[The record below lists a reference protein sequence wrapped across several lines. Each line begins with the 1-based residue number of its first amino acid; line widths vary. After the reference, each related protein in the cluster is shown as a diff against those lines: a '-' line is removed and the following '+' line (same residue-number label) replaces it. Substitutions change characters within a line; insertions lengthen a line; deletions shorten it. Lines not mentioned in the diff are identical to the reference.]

1 MDRKENIQR
10 RIDLRIYSNRDK
22 LVTGDVLNDVLTYG
36 LENIYQDIEE
46 ALAII
51 TANINTLLSRTNETN
66 EVIGAANALLTNNKI
81 LVNAINESYNK
92 IISLESR
99 VNALEHNTS
108 PDIVTLTGYFLY
120 SKNAN
125 ADGETL
131 TPTNTLSLIVNGVAQ
146 QAVFTYTLNNTEY
159 ASVDSNGRVTF
170 VSSRETSVRSVFV
183 TAKCIYNNI
192 EYTQMAVASQD
203 AYVADTVQL
212 IGSLVYDNNAPF
224 SGGTL
229 TPTNTLQLIVNG
241 VQQTIVFSYSSS
253 ENYATVNSSG
263 KVTFTANSGA
273 ARNTII
279 TATCTYEGIEY
290 STTAIASQEAYI
302 SSMYSITRNLT
313 GVNSSNSSNTIAEG
327 NSYTTTLSLVSGY
340 ENMQVTV
347 TMGGVDITNTALNGN
362 IITISEVTDNIVIT
376 ASATKI
382 PVAVEYVY
390 AGSAKNMTSDPV
402 LISGFTVGASST
414 TKTVNYTPTEL
425 VNTIIAVCPS
435 TMSLTSCVK
444 HGDIE
449 DDITA
454 EMLAS
459 VSNVTYE
466 NKSCKMYQFKYSSSI
481 RNNAFTITFN

>member
-1 MDRKENIQR
+1 MDRKDIIQR

-36 LENIYQDIEE
+36 LENMYQDIEE
-46 ALAII
+46 ALAVII
-51 TANINTLLSRTNETN
+51 ANINTLLSRTNETN
-66 EVIGAANALLTNNKI
+66 EVIGAANTLLTNNKI

-108 PDIVTLTGYFLY
+108 PDIVTLTGNFLY

-146 QAVFTYTLNNTEY
+146 QVVFTYTLNNTEY

-170 VSSRETSVRSVFV
+170 ISSKETNVRSVFV
-183 TAKCIYNNI
+183 TVKCIYNNI

-212 IGSLVYDNNAPF
+212 IGSLVYNNDAPS

-229 TPTNTLQLIVNG
+229 TPTNTLQLLVNG
-241 VQQTIVFSYSSS
+241 VQQPIAFSYSSS

-263 KVTFTANSGA
+263 KVTFTANSNA

-290 STTAIASQEAYI
+290 STTAIASQNAYVAPT
-302 SSMYSITRNLT
+302 YSITRNLS
-313 GVNSSNSSNTIAEG
+313 GVNSSNTSNTITEG

-340 ENMQVTV
+340 QNMSVSV
-347 TMGGVDITNTALNGN
+347 TMGGTDITSSALNDN
-362 IITISEVTDNIVIT
+362 IVSIVNVTGNIVIT
-376 ASATKI
+376 ASATLI
-382 PVAVEYVY
+382 PVEVNYIY
-390 AGSAKNMTSDPV
+390 AGSVKNMTSDP
-402 LISGFTVGASST
+402 ITINQFTAGAST
-414 TKTVNYTPTEL
+414 TSKTIDYIPTEV

-435 TMSLTSCVK
+435 TMNLTSCIK
-444 HGDIE
+444 HGEIE
-449 DDITA
+449 EVITS

-459 VSNVTYE
+459 VSNVTYDS
-466 NKSCKMYQFKYSSSI
+466 KPCKMYQFKFGVSI
-481 RNNAFTITFN
+481 KNVAFTITFN